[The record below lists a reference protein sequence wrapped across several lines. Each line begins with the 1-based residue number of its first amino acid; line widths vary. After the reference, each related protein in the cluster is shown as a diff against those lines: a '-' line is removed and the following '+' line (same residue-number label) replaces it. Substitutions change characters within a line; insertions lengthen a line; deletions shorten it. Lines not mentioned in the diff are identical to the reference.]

1 MQISDACI
9 LCNSRYAKR
18 VLVKGSW
25 SIVKCEGCGLI
36 YVSGHH
42 AISKAGLQDLY
53 DKDYFTGETYK
64 NYVDEYAERAR
75 LFNSKFNLL
84 KGHLP
89 RLGRLLDVG
98 AATGFFLDG
107 ARRNGYEVFGIEI
120 SEFASTYAREHLN
133 LNVITGQIEDAR
145 FPSEYFDI
153 ITMWDVLEHLPNPVQ
168 ALQHARRLL
177 KPSGILVIE
186 TLDVNCLNAK
196 ILRGRWPLFAP
207 PLHLFYFSK
216 TTLRLLL
223 SLTGFRMSEVI
234 PIQTYSPLHKHTA
247 LRYLDVPPIA
257 RKLLGIFLGD
267 VIITLAN
274 KA

>member
-1 MQISDACI
+1 VPSSEDCI
-9 LCNSRYAKR
+9 LCNGRHTKR

-25 SIVKCEGCGLI
+25 SIVKCEGCGLVS
-36 YVSGHH
+36 VSGHH
-42 AISKAGLQDLY
+42 AIGKAKLKDLY
-53 DKDYFTGETYK
+53 DKNYFTGETYN
-64 NYVDEYAERAR
+64 NYIDEYVERAR
-75 LFNSKFNLL
+75 LFNSKFSLL
-84 KGHLP
+84 KRHLP

-98 AATGFFLDG
+98 AATGFFLDV

-120 SEFASTYAREHLN
+120 SEFASAYAREHLN
-133 LNVITGQIEDAR
+133 LNVITGQIENAR

-186 TLDVNCLNAK
+186 TLDVNCLNAR
-196 ILRGRWPLFAP
+196 ILRGRWPLYTP

-216 TTLRLLL
+216 TTLGLIL
-223 SLTGFRMSEVI
+223 SRTGFRMSDVI
-234 PIQTYSPLHKHTA
+234 PIQTYSPLHKHRA

-257 RKLLGIFLGD
+257 RTLLGLFLGD
-267 VIITLAN
+267 VIIALAN